1 MRTAAQ
7 LADGEIERVAGIR
20 GAILHA
26 TELSSDGFQFR
37 VRHVEWMDAGEKLV
51 LMDEHDFR
59 DNYHE
64 AVAEFHRQ
72 HDAATDQTPV
82 SH

>member
-1 MRTAAQ
+1 MKTAAQ
-7 LADGEIERVAGIR
+7 LRDGDTERTAGVR

-26 TELSSDGFQFR
+26 TELTSDGFEFM

-51 LMDEHDFR
+51 LSDETDTR
-59 DNYHE
+59 ANYHE

-72 HDAATDQTPV
+72 HESAASDHIH
-82 SH
+82 S